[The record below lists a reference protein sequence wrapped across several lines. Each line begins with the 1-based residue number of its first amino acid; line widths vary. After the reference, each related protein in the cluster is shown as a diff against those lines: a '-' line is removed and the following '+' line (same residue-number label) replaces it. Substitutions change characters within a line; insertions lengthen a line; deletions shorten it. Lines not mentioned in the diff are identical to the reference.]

1 MIAGELM
8 AQVVGFLASA
18 MAFVLFVPQ
27 ATRVWTSRHDARSLA
42 GVSTL
47 TQWLLLGN
55 AGLWGVYAVL
65 TGAFWVGAPGL
76 INAPL
81 AIVTLVLIER
91 SRRRVADVPVGD
103 CDFCVESVDHE
114 VFVTCPP
121 GWGSVMP
128 CSEST
133 RKNGVVVMNGADV
146 ARLRAERIPVAE
158 H

>member
-1 MIAGELM
+1 MIAGEFM
-8 AQVVGFLASA
+8 TQAVGFLASA

-47 TQWLLLGN
+47 TQWLILGN

-81 AIVTLVLIER
+81 AIVTLVLIQR
-91 SRRRVADVPVGD
+91 SRRHVTDGSVDG
-103 CDFCVESVDHE
+103 CHFCAESIDHE

-121 GWGSVMP
+121 GWGAVMA

-133 RKNGVVVMNGADV
+133 RKNGVVVMNGVDV
-146 ARLRAERIPVAE
+146 ARLRAERIPITE
-158 H
+158 Y